1 MGKKIKGSSI
11 KLNRDVNIAAREVV
25 LQGKKTE
32 TWEDLKEPYQD
43 MSKDFERL
51 LPQMLGALPAAAGV
65 PTEKDLLML
74 KLMGGLAACA
84 GVAITK
90 NPDGGYGVAYSN
102 ALNRVRNNAVPG
114 HREFGEEEI
123 N

>member
-1 MGKKIKGSSI
+1 
-11 KLNRDVNIAAREVV
+11 
-25 LQGKKTE
+25 
-32 TWEDLKEPYQD
+32 

-90 NPDGGYGVAYSN
+90 NPDGGYGVV
-102 ALNRVRNNAVPG
+102 VRQIKRGFIRQIIYA
-114 HREFGEEEI
+114 
-123 N
+123 